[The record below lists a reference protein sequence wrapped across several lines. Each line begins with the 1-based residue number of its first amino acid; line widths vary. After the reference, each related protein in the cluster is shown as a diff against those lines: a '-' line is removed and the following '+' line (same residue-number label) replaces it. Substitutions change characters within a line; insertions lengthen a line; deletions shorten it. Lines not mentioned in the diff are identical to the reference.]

1 VDLPFAR
8 WRGLDWFALG
18 LVLLAVWSST
28 LPWFGRSVALWSGT
42 THSNGRFDANAWQ
55 AATHWSVAI
64 VIVVVAGAA
73 WLALRAA
80 GRAGRWTGAAS
91 ALIVGY
97 AIWLSMSRWIS
108 IPGPGRPRF
117 VIVVTRVEPGLVLS
131 SPAQLYAVHRDRLNI
146 AHYTGYSAD
155 VRYGLYLSL
164 ALMSALLLVI
174 LTESVRWRVPELPWL
189 SG

>member
-1 VDLPFAR
+1 VDLPFPR

-42 THSNGRFDANAWQ
+42 THSTGRFDANAWQ
-55 AATHWSVAI
+55 AATRWSVAI

-80 GRAGRWTGAAS
+80 GRDGRRVGADRRVRDLAEHES
-91 ALIVGY
+91 LD
-97 AIWLSMSRWIS
+97 LD
-108 IPGPGRPRF
+108 PGPGRPRF
-117 VIVVTRVEPGLVLS
+117 VIVVTRVEPGLVLP

-155 VRYGLYLSL
+155 VRCGLYLSL

-174 LTESVRWRVPELPWL
+174 LTASVRWRVPELPWL